1 MWPVGLHLFSSPLSG
16 QPARV
21 ERKMKIELTETE
33 VIHIMDSLR
42 VRINDL
48 RGEAARCGFEESAD
62 LADELEELE
71 HDLFEASARP
81 GDWTEPD
88 LVICDAEINAGVNH
102 DQRIAET
109 QMFNA
114 GVEAREKM
122 KATSRAADR
131 RALNFRVPGDDDR
144 SEVQD
149 VDVWDKPS
157 NDPADW

>member
-1 MWPVGLHLFSSPLSG
+1 MN
-16 QPARV
+16 
-21 ERKMKIELTETE
+21 IDLTETE

-48 RGEAARCGFEESAD
+48 RGEAGRCGFEESAD

-81 GDWTEPD
+81 GDWTDPISIA
-88 LVICDAEINAGVNH
+88 VCDAEVN
-102 DQRIAET
+102 AET

-131 RALNFRVPGDDDR
+131 RALNFDSAEVTDR
-144 SEVQD
+144 SEAQEH
-149 VDVWDKPS
+149 DVWEKPT